1 MDFMEKIHYANIS
14 KKIRRFH
21 PDEDKKGTRP

>member
-1 MDFMEKIHYANIS
+1 MDFMEKIHYANTS
-14 KKIRRFH
+14 KKFCRFH